1 MESQKKILKLTIDSK
16 IAGNKLIDVLK
27 DNFELSNKMIKKFDK
42 ENKIFVNSKNISLKS
57 KLKENETVSV
67 EIDCGINNITPE
79 NLVLNVIYEDDDL
92 LIVNKPKNMV
102 VHPTKNVLSK
112 TLANAVSNHQKINNQ
127 NYKIRFVNRLD
138 MDTTGL
144 LIVAKNSYSHQQ
156 LAKQMDEGILEK
168 IYIAVVNG
176 HLDLKEGIIEDS
188 IDLNDDGIR
197 RELSSSGK
205 ISKTKYKVIEELKN
219 ASVLEINLLT
229 GRTHQ
234 IRVHLSS
241 IGNYI
246 IGDTLYGEISNLIDR
261 QALHSH
267 ILRFIHPITKERM
280 EFTSKLPDDIKN
292 LIKNLKE

>member
-42 ENKIFVNSKNISLKS
+42 EKKIFVNSKNISLKS

-67 EIDCGINNITPE
+67 EIDCGINNIAPE
-79 NLVLNVIYEDDDL
+79 NLTLNVIYEDDDL

-144 LIVAKNSYSHQQ
+144 LIIAKNSYSHQQ

-176 HLDLKEGIIEDS
+176 HLDLNDGIIEDS
-188 IDLNDDGIR
+188 IDLNENGIK
-197 RELSSSGK
+197 RELSNCGK
-205 ISKTKYKVIEELKN
+205 ISKTKYKVIEELNN
-219 ASVLEINLLT
+219 ASILEIKLLT

-241 IGNYI
+241 TGNYI
-246 IGDTLYGEISNLIDR
+246 IGDTLYGETSNLIER
-261 QALHSH
+261 QALHSN
-267 ILRFIHPITKERM
+267 ILRFIHPITKEKI
-280 EFTSKLPDDIKN
+280 EITSKLPDDMKN
-292 LIKNLKE
+292 LIKNLK

>member
-27 DNFELSNKMIKKFDK
+27 DDFELSNKMINKYDK
-42 ENKIFVNSKNISLKS
+42 EKKIFVNSKNISLKS
-57 KLKENETVSV
+57 KLKESETVSV

-79 NLVLNVIYEDDDL
+79 NLPLNVIYEDDDL

-112 TLANAVSNHQKINNQ
+112 TLANAISNHQKINNQ
-127 NYKIRFVNRLD
+127 NYKIRFANRLD

-188 IDLNDDGIR
+188 IDLNDDGIK
-197 RELSSSGK
+197 RELSNFGK

-241 IGNYI
+241 TGNYI
-246 IGDTLYGEISNLIDR
+246 IGDTLYGGNSNLIDR
-261 QALHSH
+261 QALHSY
-267 ILRFIHPITKERM
+267 ILRFIHPITKEKI
-280 EFTSKLPDDIKN
+280 EVISKLPDDMEN
-292 LIKNLKE
+292 LIKNLKD

>member
-1 MESQKKILKLTIDSK
+1 MESQKKILKITADSK

-42 ENKIFVNSKNISLKS
+42 EKKIFVNSKIISLKS

-67 EIDCGINNITPE
+67 EIDCGINNIDPE
-79 NLVLNVIYEDDDL
+79 ELPLNVIYEDDDL
-92 LIVNKPKNMV
+92 LIVDKPKNMV

-112 TLANAVSNHQKINNQ
+112 TLANAISNHQKINNQ
-127 NYKIRFVNRLD
+127 NYKIRFVSRLD

-144 LIVAKNSYSHQQ
+144 LIIAKNSYSHQH

-168 IYIAVVNG
+168 IYVAVVNG
-176 HLDLKEGIIEDS
+176 RLDLKEGIIEDS
-188 IDLNDDGIR
+188 IDLNDDGIK
-197 RELSSSGK
+197 RELSNSGK

-241 IGNYI
+241 LGNYI
-246 IGDTLYGEISNLIDR
+246 LGDILYGKTSKLIDR

-267 ILRFIHPITKERM
+267 ILRFIHPITKERK
-280 EFTSKLPDDIKN
+280 EFTSKLPDDMEN
-292 LIKNLKE
+292 LIKNLK

>member
-1 MESQKKILKLTIDSK
+1 MESQKKILKITVDSK

-42 ENKIFVNSKNISLKS
+42 EKKIFVNSKNISLKS

-67 EIDCGINNITPE
+67 EIDCGINTIDPE
-79 NLVLNVIYEDDDL
+79 NLALNIIYEDDDL
-92 LIVNKPKNMV
+92 LIVDKPKNMV

-144 LIVAKNSYSHQQ
+144 LIIAKNSYSHQQ
-156 LAKQMDEGILEK
+156 LAKQIDEGILEK
-168 IYIAVVNG
+168 IYVAVVNG

-188 IDLNDDGIR
+188 IDLNDDGIK
-197 RELSSSGK
+197 RELSNSGK
-205 ISKTKYKVIEELKN
+205 ISKTKYNVIEELNN

-234 IRVHLSS
+234 IRVHLSG

-246 IGDTLYGEISNLIDR
+246 IGDTLYGENSNLIDR

-267 ILRFIHPITKERM
+267 ILRFIHPITKEKI
-280 EFTSKLPDDIKN
+280 EIISKLPDDMKN

>member
-1 MESQKKILKLTIDSK
+1 MESQKKILKLTVDSK
-16 IAGNKLIDVLK
+16 IVGNKLIDVLK

-42 ENKIFVNSKNISLKS
+42 EKKIFVNSKNISLKS

-67 EIDCGINNITPE
+67 EIDCGINTVDPE
-79 NLVLNVIYEDDDL
+79 NLALNIIYEDDDL
-92 LIVNKPKNMV
+92 LIADKSKNMV
-102 VHPTKNVLSK
+102 VHPTKNVLSR
-112 TLANAVSNHQKINNQ
+112 TLANAVSYYQKINNQ

-144 LIVAKNSYSHQQ
+144 LIIAKDPYSHQR

-188 IDLNDDGIR
+188 IDLNGDGIK
-197 RELSSSGK
+197 RELSNVGK

-219 ASVLEINLLT
+219 ASILEINLLT

-241 IGNYI
+241 TGNYI
-246 IGDTLYGEISNLIDR
+246 IGDTLYGEISNLIER

-267 ILRFIHPITKERM
+267 ILRFIHPITKEKV
-280 EFTSKLPDDIKN
+280 EFSSKLPVDMEN

>member
-1 MESQKKILKLTIDSK
+1 MESQKKILKLTVDSK
-16 IAGNKLIDVLK
+16 IVGNKLIDVLK
-27 DNFELSNKMIKKFDK
+27 DDLELSNKMINKCDK
-42 ENKIFVNSKNISLKS
+42 EKKIFVNSKNISLKS

-79 NLVLNVIYEDDDL
+79 NLTLNVIYEDDDI
-92 LIVNKPKNMV
+92 LIVDKSKNMV
-102 VHPTKNVLSK
+102 VHPTKNVLSR
-112 TLANAVSNHQKINNQ
+112 TLANAISNHQKINNQ

-138 MDTTGL
+138 MDTTGI
-144 LIVAKNSYSHQQ
+144 LIIAKNSYSHQQ

-188 IDLNDDGIR
+188 IDLNDDGIK
-197 RELSSSGK
+197 RELSNFGK

-219 ASVLEINLLT
+219 ASVLEIELLT

-234 IRVHLSS
+234 IRVHLSG

-246 IGDTLYGEISNLIDR
+246 IGDTLYGETSNLINR

-267 ILRFIHPITKERM
+267 ILRFIYPITKEKI
-280 EFTSKLPDDIKN
+280 EITSKLPDDMEN
-292 LIKNLKE
+292 LIKKLKN

>member
-1 MESQKKILKLTIDSK
+1 MESQKKILKLTVDSK
-16 IAGNKLIDVLK
+16 IVGNKLIDVLK

-57 KLKENETVSV
+57 KLKENETVYV
-67 EIDCGINNITPE
+67 EIDCGINTIDPE
-79 NLVLNVIYEDDDL
+79 NLALNIIYEDDDL
-92 LIVNKPKNMV
+92 LIVDKPKNMV

-144 LIVAKNSYSHQQ
+144 LIIAKDPYSHQR

-188 IDLNDDGIR
+188 IDLNDDGIK
-197 RELSSSGK
+197 RELSNVGK

-219 ASVLEINLLT
+219 ASILEIKLLT

-234 IRVHLSS
+234 IRVHLTST
-241 IGNYI
+241 GNYI

-267 ILRFIHPITKERM
+267 ILRFIHPITKEKV
-280 EFTSKLPDDIKN
+280 EFTSKLPVDMEN
-292 LIKNLKE
+292 LIKELK

>member
-42 ENKIFVNSKNISLKS
+42 EKKIFVNSRNISLKS

-67 EIDCGINNITPE
+67 EIDCGINNIAPE
-79 NLVLNVIYEDDDL
+79 NLTLNVIYEDDDL

-156 LAKQMDEGILEK
+156 LAKQMDDGILEK

-176 HLDLKEGIIEDS
+176 RLDSKEGIIEDS
-188 IDLNDDGIR
+188 IDLNDDGIK
-197 RELSSSGK
+197 REVSNFGK

-241 IGNYI
+241 IENYI
-246 IGDTLYGEISNLIDR
+246 IGDTLYGKISNLIDR

-267 ILRFIHPITKERM
+267 ILRFIHPITKEKI
-280 EFTSKLPDDIKN
+280 EIISKLPDDMKN
-292 LIKNLKE
+292 LIKNLK

>member
-1 MESQKKILKLTIDSK
+1 MESQKKILKLTVDSK
-16 IAGNKLIDVLK
+16 IVGNKLIDVLK

-57 KLKENETVSV
+57 KLKENETVYV
-67 EIDCGINNITPE
+67 EIDCGINTIDPE
-79 NLVLNVIYEDDDL
+79 NLALNIIYEDDDL
-92 LIVNKPKNMV
+92 LIVDKPKNMV

-144 LIVAKNSYSHQQ
+144 LIIAKDPYSHQR

-188 IDLNDDGIR
+188 IDLNDDGIK
-197 RELSSSGK
+197 RELSNVGK

-219 ASVLEINLLT
+219 ASILEIKLLT

-241 IGNYI
+241 TGNYI
-246 IGDTLYGEISNLIDR
+246 IGDTLYGEISNLIER
-261 QALHSH
+261 QALHSY
-267 ILRFIHPITKERM
+267 ILRFIHPITKEKM
-280 EFTSKLPDDIKN
+280 EFSSKLPDDMEN

>member
-1 MESQKKILKLTIDSK
+1 MECQKKILNLTVDSK

-67 EIDCGINNITPE
+67 EIDYGINNITPE
-79 NLVLNVIYEDDDL
+79 NLTLNVIYEDDDL
-92 LIVNKPKNMV
+92 LIVDKSKNMV
-102 VHPTKNVLSK
+102 VHPTKNVLSG
-112 TLANAVSNHQKINNQ
+112 TLANAISNHQKINNQ

-188 IDLNDDGIR
+188 IDLNENGIK
-197 RELSSSGK
+197 RELSNFGK

-241 IGNYI
+241 TGNYI
-246 IGDTLYGEISNLIDR
+246 IGDTLYGETSKLIDR

-267 ILRFIHPITKERM
+267 ILRFIHPITKEKI
-280 EFTSKLPDDIKN
+280 EIISKLPDDMKN
-292 LIKNLKE
+292 LIKNLK